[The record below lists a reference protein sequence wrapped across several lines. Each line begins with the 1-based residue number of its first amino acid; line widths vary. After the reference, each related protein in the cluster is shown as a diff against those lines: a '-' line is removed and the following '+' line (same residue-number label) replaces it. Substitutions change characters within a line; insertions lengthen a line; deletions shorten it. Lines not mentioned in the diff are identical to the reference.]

1 MSGAQL
7 NSPELNAYVSLLSLS
22 LSAGHVF
29 HGTEY
34 IESHRD
40 LKTSFIESQ
49 VNLFL
54 MF

>member
-1 MSGAQL
+1 MSGARL

-34 IESHRD
+34 IESHWD
-40 LKTSFIESQ
+40 LKTSCIESQ